1 MEKFNLIEL
10 LANTVL
16 ASLGGL
22 VRRLSEM
29 EKSNDKKHNTF
40 SYYIVGAIISMFVGI
55 VVYLLCKNFNVSA
68 YLTAGLTSL
77 GGYMGVPV
85 LDLLSNVAVKKVK
98 DSTGLT
104 DTKKEDTKTK

>member
-22 VRRLSEM
+22 VRRLAEM
-29 EKSNDKKHNTF
+29 EKCNDKRHNTL
-40 SYYIVGAIISMFVGI
+40 SYYIIGAIISMFVGI
-55 VVYLLCKNFNVSA
+55 VIYLLCKNFNVSV

-98 DSTGLT
+98 DSTGLSENKK
-104 DTKKEDTKTK
+104 DETKSK